1 MFAKLDFLQQSG
13 GCRFLSLGQAATVLV
28 TEAQARKGLLAMD
41 TLSSGVWTETLNKE
55 KK

>member
-1 MFAKLDFLQQSG
+1 MRQGDAVFSVKLQ
-13 GCRFLSLGQAATVLV
+13 TVLV